1 MWFEILPSFGIVVA
15 AMALPSAS
23 AYVIN
28 YLVRGLLILKF
39 ITKQDVNIRII
50 GVIWLQVVG
59 NMFRRSLLTEDLRM
73 QYIRNR
79 RLTGD
84 PYVINGLES
93 IPDED

>member
-28 YLVRGLLILKF
+28 YL
-39 ITKQDVNIRII
+39 
-50 GVIWLQVVG
+50 VVG